1 MKTAGS
7 VGPSHTDIALWCCLS
22 SDFVLSYFHSYLTD
36 LDRLAKPDYLPT
48 EQDVLRARAPTSGI
62 IEYPFDLETIIFR

>member
-1 MKTAGS
+1 MS
-7 VGPSHTDIALWCCLS
+7 FSPY
-22 SDFVLSYFHSYLTD
+22 SDLTFEFSSYLTD

>member
-1 MKTAGS
+1 MLLFLLHSILCT
-7 VGPSHTDIALWCCLS
+7 
-22 SDFVLSYFHSYLTD
+22 FSYLTD
-36 LDRLAKPDYLPT
+36 LDRLARPDYLPT